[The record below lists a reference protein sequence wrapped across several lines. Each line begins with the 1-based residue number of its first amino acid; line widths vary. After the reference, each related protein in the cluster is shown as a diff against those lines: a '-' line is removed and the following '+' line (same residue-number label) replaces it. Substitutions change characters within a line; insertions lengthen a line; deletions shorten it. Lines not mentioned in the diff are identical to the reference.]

1 MIRFFRQ
8 LRQNLL
14 AENKFS
20 KYLLY
25 VVVEIFIVII
35 GILMALQVDNWNE
48 SRHNKTQAK
57 EFRRLLTESVSRDI
71 ENIQTRLDFFRRA
84 IDYGYL
90 VQNELENREA
100 RTKEAHWQFLVYSFH
115 VSQIWNFTQLSATYN
130 EAQNPDI
137 LELLGRPEL
146 LNSLQRYYTEW
157 PLQLGELTG
166 GTMEYRN
173 FVRSIIPMSLQE
185 YMWDSCY
192 TISVLD
198 IQDFSPCEAPPPD
211 TDLIEQAYLAIVTDS
226 SFSRI
231 LTRRLSTLYT
241 RNIVYENILKEAED
255 LIIELNTQ

>member
-48 SRHNKTQAK
+48 SRNNKTQAK

-71 ENIQTRLDFFRRA
+71 ENIQTRLDFFRSA
-84 IDYGYL
+84 IDFGYL
-90 VQNELENREA
+90 VQNELKNREA
-100 RTKEAHWQFLVYSFH
+100 LTKEDHWQFLVYSFH

-173 FVRSIIPMSLQE
+173 FIRSIIPMSLQE

-198 IQDFSPCEAPPPD
+198 IQDFAPCEAPPPD

-255 LIIELNTQ
+255 LVIELNTN

>member
-1 MIRFFRQ
+1 M
-8 LRQNLL
+8 
-14 AENKFS
+14 K
-20 KYLLY
+20 
-25 VVVEIFIVII
+25 
-35 GILMALQVDNWNE
+35 
-48 SRHNKTQAK
+48 
-57 EFRRLLTESVSRDI
+57 
-71 ENIQTRLDFFRRA
+71 
-84 IDYGYL
+84 
-90 VQNELENREA
+90 NREA
-100 RTKEAHWQFLVYSFH
+100 GIKEAQWQFLVYSFH

-198 IQDFSPCEAPPPD
+198 IQDFAPCEAPPPD
-211 TDLIEQAYLAIVTDS
+211 TDLIEQAYQAIVTDAT
-226 SFSRI
+226 FSRI